1 MLLVSRRPTRLW
13 TPVWAGMMLSSL
25 LAVLF
30 LTSPSLAMIPSYASR
45 MDSSQEDRTSPDP
58 NTHWAVAG
66 DGGVP
71 AAQAGP
77 LAMPPLG
84 KRGLDSTTFEASS
97 AEVLP
102 IPDPTICDWLLN
114 APVPVPIDQ
123 IPVFCLC
130 SHCEGSMGPKGER
143 GDRGPPG
150 AAGSPGGRGMTGFRG
165 HPGFGGPQGVKG
177 QKGELGEQGQTGSS
191 GFPGMKGARG
201 FKGDKGDG
209 GLIGPA
215 GPLGPQGEAGECPA
229 SCGGALGPPGPQGV
243 SGLTGARG
251 LPGVQGLI
259 GSKGLKGERGDEG
272 KPGIPGL
279 NGQKGSQGEQG
290 GCECTDGEDGAD
302 GAVGEKGA
310 KGEDGNPGDQ
320 GLDGSRGQKGVKGE
334 PGVGGLPGPCSTVFQ
349 SAFSACLNQSFP
361 AQNLPVPFP
370 RVLTNRQ
377 GHFDRVRGVYTA
389 PVNGSYVFSF
399 HLAVAGRV
407 LKVGLFHNFSP
418 SVRVTE
424 GADQSTAS
432 HSVALHLTQGDRV
445 WLQVK
450 DATTNG
456 MYTDGERSST
466 FSGYLLHP
474 DSCGTPRGKSFIPT
488 MKELQEEYS
497 WEGPSGTA
505 APSP

>member
-1 MLLVSRRPTRLW
+1 R
-13 TPVWAGMMLSSL
+13 
-25 LAVLF
+25 
-30 LTSPSLAMIPSYASR
+30 SPFSASAHTVR
-45 MDSSQEDRTSPDP
+45 
-58 NTHWAVAG
+58 
-66 DGGVP
+66 
-71 AAQAGP
+71 AA
-77 LAMPPLG
+77 
-84 KRGLDSTTFEASS
+84 
-97 AEVLP
+97 
-102 IPDPTICDWLLN
+102 W
-114 APVPVPIDQ
+114 
-123 IPVFCLC
+123 VF
-130 SHCEGSMGPKGER
+130 
-143 GDRGPPG
+143 
-150 AAGSPGGRGMTGFRG
+150 MT
-165 HPGFGGPQGVKG
+165 
-177 QKGELGEQGQTGSS
+177 
-191 GFPGMKGARG
+191 
-201 FKGDKGDG
+201 GDKGDG

-320 GLDGSRGQKGVKGE
+320 GLDGR
-334 PGVGGLPGPCSTVFQ
+334 
-349 SAFSACLNQSFP
+349 
-361 AQNLPVPFP
+361 
-370 RVLTNRQ
+370 
-377 GHFDRVRGVYTA
+377 VYTA